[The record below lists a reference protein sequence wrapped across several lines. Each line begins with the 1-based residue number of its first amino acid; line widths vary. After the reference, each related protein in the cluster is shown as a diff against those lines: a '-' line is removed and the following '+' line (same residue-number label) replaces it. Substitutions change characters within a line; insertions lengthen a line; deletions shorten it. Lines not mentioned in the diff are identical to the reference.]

1 MARSSRS
8 AERFKYG
15 ICLNDECPL
24 CKEKK
29 VQQVPM
35 RKELV
40 CQNPECGKPLRE
52 CPPPPTGPDW
62 KKIGAIIAGVAVLGC
77 GGYALSQM
85 GGESE
90 EPQTPP
96 QEQVDS
102 VKPGIDSTKVET
114 SAEPQKEKTQAG
126 EVKKDPKAGVVKKD
140 PKAGVVK
147 KDPEPK
153 TKPTYGTVNL
163 GYGTYTGDLK
173 DGHPHGH
180 GTITYK
186 SSRKVVSWND
196 AVAQPGDKFEGDFRN
211 GAIDGLGY
219 LKTRD
224 GNVVAIQ

>member
-52 CPPPPTGPDW
+52 CPPPPKGLDW
-62 KKIGAIIAGVAVLGC
+62 KKIGAIIAGVAVLGG

-85 GGESE
+85 GGEDE

-102 VKPGIDSTKVET
+102 VKPGIDSTKLET
-114 SAEPQKEKTQAG
+114 PAEPQKEKSKAG
-126 EVKKDPKAGVVKKD
+126 EVKKEDPQAGK
-140 PKAGVVK
+140 VK
-147 KDPEPK
+147 KDPEPQPK
-153 TKPTYGTVNL
+153 PKANPTYGTVNL

-173 DGHPHGH
+173 DGQPHGH

-211 GAIDGLGY
+211 GAINGLGY

>member
-52 CPPPPTGPDW
+52 CPPPPKGLDW
-62 KKIGAIIAGVAVLGC
+62 KKIGAIIAGVAVLGG

-90 EPQTPP
+90 EPQTTP

-114 SAEPQKEKTQAG
+114 PAEPQKEETKAEKVKEAPKAG
-126 EVKKDPKAGVVKKD
+126 EVKKAPESQPKPKAN
-140 PKAGVVK
+140 
-147 KDPEPK
+147 
-153 TKPTYGTVNL
+153 PTYGTVNL

-173 DGHPHGH
+173 DGQPHGH

-211 GAIDGLGY
+211 GAINGLGY